1 MLCEPRSRRSH
12 LGDLISE
19 VSSRRVL
26 GLRVLPHGRRS
37 VGRRIGGPN
46 PSACARAKRSLLR
59 AACLQGR
66 RQRGR
71 ACRVL
76 VMPAA
81 FSRVATCHI
90 RKGVTHGGYMVMP
103 AALSRMATGQRE
115 GSGKVQG
122 RFRAAL
128 SRMATGQRGAGFA
141 REGRNS
147 LGLDLPHTG
156 RLGEIE
162 R

>member
-1 MLCEPRSRRSH
+1 M
-12 LGDLISE
+12 
-19 VSSRRVL
+19 
-26 GLRVLPHGRRS
+26 
-37 VGRRIGGPN
+37 
-46 PSACARAKRSLLR
+46 
-59 AACLQGR
+59 
-66 RQRGR
+66 
-71 ACRVL
+71 L

-103 AALSRMATGQRE
+103 AALSRMATGQR
-115 GSGKVQG
+115 
-122 RFRAAL
+122 
-128 SRMATGQRGAGFA
+128 GAGFA